1 MKTYVSIKAGVR
13 TDKKRK
19 NGLVPI
25 YLFINRNGKT
35 QKLSFGEF
43 ILESNW
49 DKKSG
54 EAKGKGYNDL
64 NTLIAKRKIAV
75 QDYIRKNAAMDKEV
89 TNKEISD
96 FWNGRNSNESD
107 FFKFYSSFFN
117 RHVRTL
123 ADSTQ
128 VHYVT
133 LEKKLKYF
141 SPTLKFK
148 NINYSFALKFSEYLE
163 KTGSGRFN
171 MIKCFKCSLKHAK
184 RLNLLIDNSAL
195 EIENKSPEGRKI
207 YLKPNEITAIEK
219 CDLSGYSGKIELAR
233 RIFLFSCYTSL
244 RYSDVM
250 NLKKINYSGGMLRFV
265 HQKTKNYQEAPV
277 NFKAKLEMCRY
288 ITRLKPDDFIFPR
301 ITNQTLNRNLKK
313 IAALAGVDKDI
324 SSHVGRHTFG
334 ATLQMNDVN
343 VFDIS
348 RLMGH
353 KKLDQTFA
361 YSHSMPEKLKD
372 IIAKVKFGQSP
383 LKNSSSDRS

>member
-133 LEKKLKYF
+133 LEKKLKCF

-163 KTGSGRFN
+163 ETGSGRFN

-250 NLKKINYSGGMLRFV
+250 NLKKINYSGGMLRFI

-277 NFKAKLEMCRY
+277 NFKAKFEMCRY
-288 ITRLKPDDFIFPR
+288 ITKLKPDDFIFPR

-372 IIAKVKFGQSP
+372 IIAKVKFGQSS